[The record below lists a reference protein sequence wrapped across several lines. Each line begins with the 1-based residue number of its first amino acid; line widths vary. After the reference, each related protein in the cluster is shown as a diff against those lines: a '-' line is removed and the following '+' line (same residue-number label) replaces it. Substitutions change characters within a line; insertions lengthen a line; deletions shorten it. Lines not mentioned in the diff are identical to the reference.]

1 MQPAC
6 IVATGGGSSLLCR
19 GANTVEA
26 NTTYARTAQAL
37 YGPGYGL
44 APTAMRVVGLSRAGL
59 RVLPDDAPVSAN
71 TYLPV
76 TVGPG
81 PYVVAPA
88 VHAAAKGN
96 AACMATYR
104 DATDP
109 ANQSGV
115 VYCGT

>member
-6 IVATGGGSSLLCR
+6 IVASAAGLLCR

-44 APTAMRVVGLSRAGL
+44 APTAMRIAGIGRAGL
-59 RVLPDDAPVSAN
+59 RVLPDDAPVSA
-71 TYLPV
+71 TAYFPV

-81 PYVVAPA
+81 PYAVAPA
-88 VHAAAKGN
+88 VRASATTGTACPAAA
-96 AACMATYR
+96 YH

-109 ANQSGV
+109 ADQPET